1 MQNPSHEKI
10 AKLREKLNP
19 GLFSE
24 FSDRYKSEPRGQ
36 FKASE
41 GILLVPDTTRDVA
54 EIITHCNTL
63 KIPVIPYGGGTGLV
77 GGQIYN
83 GPEIPVV
90 ISLHKL
96 NRIRDV
102 SVTDNLITVEAG
114 CILQRIQEHVAQ
126 SNLLFPLSIASKG
139 SCQIGGNLATNA
151 GGVHVIR
158 YGNTRDL
165 CLGLEVV
172 LPDGSIM
179 NNLHRLY
186 KDNLGLDLR
195 NLMIGSEGILGIITA
210 ATMKIF
216 PKPVE
221 EATAYLSVPDLDSA
235 IKLLQ
240 FFRENFGGLISA
252 FELISETSFHFVKKT
267 GLVSKLP
274 FEKPP
279 KWSVLV
285 DLGSNFAIDLDERLL
300 EVSSR
305 ALSKDLILDGVF
317 ANSEKQRQDFWN
329 LRELIPEANRRIG
342 SIATNDISV
351 PISRVPKFVEMADA
365 EIAKLGG
372 LTANCF
378 GHIGDGNIHYNVFGL
393 SKESY
398 DNPELKSKIREIIF
412 SIVNSLGGSYSAEH
426 GTGRLRID
434 ELKRS
439 KDKSYLSMIGKIKRI
454 MDPNN
459 IMNPGVLVSQDMYPI
474 I

>member
-1 MQNPSHEKI
+1 MQNPSRKKI

-19 GLFSE
+19 SLFSE

-41 GILLVPDTTRDVA
+41 GILLAPETTRDVA
-54 EIITHCNTL
+54 EIVSHCNAL

-77 GGQIYN
+77 GGQIYT
-83 GPEIPVV
+83 GPEIPAV

-96 NRIRDV
+96 NKIRDI
-102 SVTDNLITVEAG
+102 SVADNLVTVEAG
-114 CILQRIQEHVAQ
+114 CILQELQEHVAQ

-172 LPDGSIM
+172 LPDGSVM
-179 NNLHRLY
+179 NNLNSLY
-186 KDNLGLDLR
+186 KDNQGLDLK

-210 ATMKIF
+210 ATMKVF

-235 IKLLQ
+235 IMLLQ

-252 FELISETSFHFVKKT
+252 FELISKASFQFVKKT
-267 GLVSKLP
+267 GLVTRVP
-274 FEKPP
+274 FETTP
-279 KWSVLV
+279 KWAVLV
-285 DLGSNFAIDLDERLL
+285 DLGSEFHIDLHERLV
-300 EVSSR
+300 EVSGQ
-305 ALSKDLILDGVF
+305 ALSKKLILDGVF
-317 ANSEKQRQDFWN
+317 ANSEKQRLDFWN

-342 SIATNDISV
+342 SIAANNISV
-351 PISRVPKFVEMADA
+351 PISKISKFVEMADA

-393 SKESY
+393 SGESH

-412 SIVNSLGGSYSAEH
+412 SIVNSLEGSSSAEH
-426 GTGRLRID
+426 GTGRLRIN
-434 ELKRS
+434 ELRRS
-439 KDKSYLSMIGKIKRI
+439 RDKTYLSTIRKIKGT

-459 IMNPGVLVSQDMYPI
+459 IMNPGVLVP
-474 I
+474 